1 MCKSLGLLKGRFIL
15 FVPIFDKNSK
25 FYQTEIL
32 RVSQIFTIF
41 VFHLKIIKK
50 ESKSKWIKLDES
62 VFDRESFFPMQKI
75 LSIFQN
81 SLQLWFINT
90 HTWKSRP
97 FTWLK
102 QNSAKY
108 LSWDQDNHTMFTK
121 REGKGMAFDIFLG
134 FTSVSSYYL
143 NQRVSH

>member
-41 VFHLKIIKK
+41 VFYLKIIKK
-50 ESKSKWIKLDES
+50 ESKSEWIKLDKS

-90 HTWKSRP
+90 HTWKIKT
-97 FTWLK
+97 FHMIE
-102 QNSAKY
+102 AK
-108 LSWDQDNHTMFTK
+108 
-121 REGKGMAFDIFLG
+121 
-134 FTSVSSYYL
+134 
-143 NQRVSH
+143 